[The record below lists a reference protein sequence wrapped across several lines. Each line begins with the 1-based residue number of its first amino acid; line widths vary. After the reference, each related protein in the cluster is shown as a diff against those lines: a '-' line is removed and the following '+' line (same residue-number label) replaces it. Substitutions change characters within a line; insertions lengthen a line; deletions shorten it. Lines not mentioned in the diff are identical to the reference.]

1 MPLRVFNSDSSS
13 HVFDESIN
21 NENVITLIVPK
32 HIVIAN
38 QFSLSQ
44 RKILR
49 TISLT
54 FLEISIDAAEE
65 EIKRIISLIPEIP
78 TI

>member
-1 MPLRVFNSDSSS
+1 MPLQVFNSDSSS

>member
-1 MPLRVFNSDSSS
+1 MPLRIFNSDSSS
-13 HVFDESIN
+13 HVFDEIIN